1 MRWFENIARMNK
13 SNSHGIKYVLHLWA
27 LDISRMERNRVSL
40 VVANAARKTVFMHV
54 CTIHGDGG
62 CKCSQTDRV
71 YVCTHDIQVSSR
83 RVDW

>member
-62 CKCSQTDRV
+62 
-71 YVCTHDIQVSSR
+71 
-83 RVDW
+83 